1 MAARHVV
8 LSVTAIVKAQ
18 GPLADGSGPAI
29 VHAWSDQVKR
39 DIAQE
44 GVNRLKSFAMNKS
57 GRGTGRYQ
65 SEIQT
70 SNLAFNDI
78 RISDPVVYGPW
89 LEGSSERNRST
100 RFKGYRLWRKTAQAL
115 EEDAPKIAEK
125 RMPELVARLGGA

>member
-1 MAARHVV
+1 MGSLAVKVHVKP
-8 LSVTAIVKAQ
+8 L
-18 GPLADGSGPAI
+18 GPLADGSAPGI
-29 VHAWSDQVKR
+29 VHAWADEVKK

-44 GVNRLKSFAMNKS
+44 GVNRLRGFAMNKT

-89 LEGSSERNRST
+89 LEGSSNRNSST
-100 RFKGYRLWRKTAQAL
+100 RFKGYRLWRKTAQVL
-115 EEDAPKIAEK
+115 EEDAVKIAEK
-125 RMPELVARLGGA
+125 RMPELVQRLGG

>member
-1 MAARHVV
+1 VGALKVRI
-8 LSVTAIVKAQ
+8 IVKAQ
-18 GPLADGSGPAI
+18 GPLYDGSAPAI

-44 GVNRLKSFAMNKS
+44 GVNRLKSFAMDKS
-57 GRGTGRYQ
+57 GRATGRYQ

-70 SNLAFNDI
+70 STLSFNDI
-78 RISDPVVYGPW
+78 RIHDPIVYGPW
-89 LEGSSERNRST
+89 LEGSSTRNRST
-100 RFKGYRLWRKTAQAL
+100 RFKGYHLWRKTAQAL